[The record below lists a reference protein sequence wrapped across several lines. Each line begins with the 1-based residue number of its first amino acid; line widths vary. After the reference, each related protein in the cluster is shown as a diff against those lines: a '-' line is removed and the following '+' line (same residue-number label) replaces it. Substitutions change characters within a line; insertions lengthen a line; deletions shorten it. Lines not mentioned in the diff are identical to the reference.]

1 MYFAT
6 LRRFYFYSILLACS
20 QASSTPRV
28 DVPGLG
34 VLVGDVSKASPEIA
48 FFKGI
53 PYAQPPVKALRW
65 QPPFLRDEPL
75 GNGTQ
80 PFPATTFGAEC
91 MQYLN
96 GDIVGDEDCLFLN
109 VACPVSVMNQSKHKK
124 LLPVLL
130 WIHGGAYMTGSSSAP
145 VRNVIDIYA
154 NDAFVKAAGGDVVV
168 VSVNYRLIFFCS
180 LFNML
185 QRRME
190 CSSSISPTLTLTA

>member
-168 VSVNYRLIFFCS
+168 VSVNYRLIFF
-180 LFNML
+180 LFF
-185 QRRME
+185 
-190 CSSSISPTLTLTA
+190 I